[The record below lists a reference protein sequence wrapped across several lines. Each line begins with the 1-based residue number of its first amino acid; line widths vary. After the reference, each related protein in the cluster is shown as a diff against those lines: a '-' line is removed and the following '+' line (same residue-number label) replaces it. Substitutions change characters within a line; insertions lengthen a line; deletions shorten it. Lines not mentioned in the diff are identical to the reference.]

1 MLRPSIT
8 MEVKMMTIKKRKP
21 HADNTGLCSL
31 LAGANQSTTLSISND
46 PILKK
51 LLELKQDVKLL
62 HIDHFSITDGEKAG
76 EIIDT
81 DGKVALVMHDNSYRP
96 VSLAIYT
103 PNSNEKVKLTDPSQP
118 SAFIIGNL
126 SLDSDWYAVSSLDEA
141 VQLYDAM
148 AVKQGLNVTI
158 LVSLNP
164 YGFNSMVKHFAE
176 VKQVIVTTTLEKPD
190 HLIKPLLGL
199 NIKAII
205 TTFDL
210 LLSFENGLT
219 LGDVINDPE
228 TMVRDLQLEAWG
240 KLGNIADADSKA
252 TPYPV
257 EAWGNEGEV
266 LRDAL
271 EAITYYSQIPVALA
285 GQCILGA
292 LATVIQQYINAPYPT
307 GSGFMPASLFLL
319 TEIESGGGKSKTTSM
334 YSHKELIDYQ
344 KEKRKEYRI
353 LRDEWLAE
361 KATKAKKD
369 LDKWLLDNPKPKQ
382 PILFAKSGTLIGFLD
397 NMILGNTRNVAWA
410 TAEAGLFLGSHSLT
424 NETAKSNIS
433 QICDIWSSGEFD
445 RMLSPRYN
453 SNFTDE
459 NGIDGIRF
467 TLDLQGQPPIVA
479 PALNNEVMSG
489 QGLLPRFLF
498 AFPES
503 LNGTLVFNT
512 DERLDAKPEKDP
524 RLIAYWQ
531 RCRALLTPVAS
542 NVKTDNEGNIIRYN
556 MPFENRQAR
565 KALADYQTEKERQLV
580 KGGKLEKYAEYVKRL
595 HENASRI
602 ASILAYFNGRRFI
615 SADDIK
621 RATLLTD
628 YSMKERIRY
637 TDKPQAGDNDA
648 QKLVNWLVRYCHNRS
663 VKELAYSTAQS
674 KVTPKHL
681 RLKQN
686 FELLAEVLESEGYI
700 KVITNGRARTIQ
712 VRPELLEAT

>member
-1 MLRPSIT
+1 
-8 MEVKMMTIKKRKP
+8 MTKP
-21 HADNTGLCSL
+21 QADDKGLSSL
-31 LAGANQSTTLSISND
+31 LADANKPTDEIIAEY
-46 PILKK
+46 PILAT
-51 LLELKQDVKLL
+51 LRALKQDSSLL
-62 HIDHFSITDGEKAG
+62 QLDDGFSVTSGDKAG

-81 DGKVALVMHDNSYRP
+81 AGKILLVKHDNSYQP
-96 VSLAIYT
+96 ANLAIY
-103 PNSNEKVKLTDPSQP
+103 SNERIEETDPSPP

-148 AVKQGLNVTI
+148 AVKQGLNITI

-164 YGFNSMVKHFAE
+164 YGFNSMVRHFAE
-176 VKQVIVTTTLEKPD
+176 VKQVIVTTTLDKQD
-190 HLIKPLLGL
+190 QLTKPLLGL
-199 NIKAII
+199 NVKAII

-210 LLSFENGLT
+210 LLSFENDLS
-219 LGDVINDPE
+219 LDDAINDPE
-228 TMVRDLQLEAWG
+228 TIVKDLQLEAWG
-240 KLGNIADADSKA
+240 KLGDISDPESKA

-257 EAWGNEGEV
+257 EAWGDEGEI
-266 LRDAL
+266 LRDTVT
-271 EAITYYSQIPVALA
+271 AIADHSQIPIALA

-292 LATVIQQYINAPYPT
+292 LATITQQYINAPYPT
-307 GSGFMPASLFLL
+307 GNSYMPASLFLL
-319 TEIESGGGKSKTTSM
+319 TEIASGGGKSKTTSQF
-334 YSHKELIDYQ
+334 SHKELISYQ
-344 KEKRKEYRI
+344 KEKRNEYRTI
-353 LRDEWLAE
+353 RDEWLAA
-361 KATKAKKD
+361 KASTPKKE
-369 LDKWLLDNPKPKQ
+369 LERWLLDNPKPKQ

-397 NMILGNTRNVAWA
+397 NMILGNTKNVAWA

-424 NETAKSNIS
+424 NETAQSNIS
-433 QICDIWSSGEFD
+433 QICDLWSSGEFD

-512 DERLDAKPEKDP
+512 DERLDANPDKDP

-531 RCRALLTPVAS
+531 RCRALLDPVADS
-542 NVKTDNEGNIIRYN
+542 VKKDNEGNIIRYN

-565 KALADYQTEKERQLV
+565 KALADYQTEKEKQLV
-580 KGGKLEKYAEYVKRL
+580 KGGKLEKYAEYAKRL

-602 ASILAYFNGRRFI
+602 ASIFAYFNGRRFI
-615 SADDIK
+615 SVDDIK

-628 YSMKERIRY
+628 YSMNERIRY

-648 QKLVNWLVRYCHNRS
+648 QKLVSWLVKYCNTRA
-663 VKELAYSTAQS
+663 VKEIAYSTAQS

-700 KVITNGRARTIQ
+700 KVITNGRARAIQ
-712 VRPELLEAT
+712 VRPELLQAT

>member
-1 MLRPSIT
+1 
-8 MEVKMMTIKKRKP
+8 MTKP
-21 HADNTGLCSL
+21 QADDKGLSSL
-31 LAGANQSTTLSISND
+31 LADANKPTDEIIAEY
-46 PILKK
+46 PILAT
-51 LLELKQDVKLL
+51 LRALKQDSSLL
-62 HIDHFSITDGEKAG
+62 QLDDGFSVTSGDKAG

-81 DGKVALVMHDNSYRP
+81 AGKILLVKHDNSYQP
-96 VSLAIYT
+96 ANLAIY
-103 PNSNEKVKLTDPSQP
+103 SNERIEETDPSQP

-148 AVKQGLNVTI
+148 AVKQGLNITI

-164 YGFNSMVKHFAE
+164 YGFNSMVRHFAE
-176 VKQVIVTTTLEKPD
+176 VKQVIVTTTLDKQD
-190 HLIKPLLGL
+190 QLTKPLLGL
-199 NIKAII
+199 NVKAII
-205 TTFDL
+205 TTFEL
-210 LLSFENGLT
+210 LLSFENDLS
-219 LGDVINDPE
+219 LDDVIDDPE
-228 TMVRDLQLEAWG
+228 TIVKDLQLEAWG
-240 KLGNIADADSKA
+240 KLGDISDPESKA

-266 LRDAL
+266 LRDTVT
-271 EAITYYSQIPVALA
+271 AIADHSQIPIALA

-292 LATVIQQYINAPYPT
+292 LATITQQYINAPYPT
-307 GSGFMPASLFLL
+307 GNSYMPASLFLL
-319 TEIESGGGKSKTTSM
+319 TEIASGGGKSKTTSQF
-334 YSHKELIDYQ
+334 SHKELISYQ
-344 KEKRKEYRI
+344 KEKRNEYRT
-353 LRDEWLAE
+353 LRDEWLAA
-361 KATKAKKD
+361 KASTPKKE
-369 LDKWLLDNPKPKQ
+369 LERWLLDNPKPKQ

-397 NMILGNTRNVAWA
+397 NMILGNTKNVAWA

-424 NETAKSNIS
+424 NETAQSNIS
-433 QICDIWSSGEFD
+433 QICDLWSSGEFD

-512 DERLDAKPEKDP
+512 DERLDANPDKDP

-531 RCRALLTPVAS
+531 RCRALLDPVADS
-542 NVKTDNEGNIIRYN
+542 VKKDNEGNIIRYN

-565 KALADYQTEKERQLV
+565 KALADYQTEKEKQLV
-580 KGGKLEKYAEYVKRL
+580 KGGKLEKYAEYAKRL

-602 ASILAYFNGRRFI
+602 ASIFAYFDGRRFI
-615 SADDIK
+615 SVDDIK

-628 YSMKERIRY
+628 YSMNERIRY

-648 QKLVNWLVRYCHNRS
+648 QKLVSSLVKYCNRKS
-663 VKELAYSTAQS
+663 VKQLAYSIAQS
-674 KVTPKHL
+674 NVTPKHL

-686 FELLAEVLESEGYI
+686 FELLTEVLEIEGYT
-700 KVITNGRARTIQ
+700 KVITNGRARAIQ
-712 VRPELLEAT
+712 VRPELLQAT

>member
-1 MLRPSIT
+1 
-8 MEVKMMTIKKRKP
+8 MTKP
-21 HADNTGLCSL
+21 QADDKGLSSL
-31 LAGANQSTTLSISND
+31 LADANKPTDEIIAEY
-46 PILKK
+46 PILAT
-51 LLELKQDVKLL
+51 LRALKQDSSLL
-62 HIDHFSITDGEKAG
+62 QLDDGFSVTSGDKAG

-81 DGKVALVMHDNSYRP
+81 AGKILLVKHDNSYQP
-96 VSLAIYT
+96 ANLAIY
-103 PNSNEKVKLTDPSQP
+103 SNERIEETDPSQP

-148 AVKQGLNVTI
+148 AVKQGLNITI

-164 YGFNSMVKHFAE
+164 YGFNSMVRHFAE
-176 VKQVIVTTTLEKPD
+176 VKQVIVTTTLDKQD
-190 HLIKPLLGL
+190 QLTKPLLGL
-199 NIKAII
+199 NVKAII
-205 TTFDL
+205 TTFEL
-210 LLSFENGLT
+210 LLSFENDLS
-219 LGDVINDPE
+219 LDDVIDDPE
-228 TMVRDLQLEAWG
+228 TIVKDLQLEAWG
-240 KLGNIADADSKA
+240 KLGDISDPESKA

-266 LRDAL
+266 LRDTVT
-271 EAITYYSQIPVALA
+271 AIADHSQIPIALA

-292 LATVIQQYINAPYPT
+292 LATITQQYINAPYPT
-307 GSGFMPASLFLL
+307 GNSYMPASLFLL
-319 TEIESGGGKSKTTSM
+319 TEIASGGGKSKTTSQF
-334 YSHKELIDYQ
+334 SHKELISYQ
-344 KEKRKEYRI
+344 KEKRNEYRT
-353 LRDEWLAE
+353 LRDEWLAA
-361 KATKAKKD
+361 KASTPKKE
-369 LDKWLLDNPKPKQ
+369 LERWLLDNPKPKQ

-397 NMILGNTRNVAWA
+397 NMILGNTKNVAWA

-424 NETAKSNIS
+424 NQTAQSNIS
-433 QICDIWSSGEFD
+433 QICDLWSSGEFD

-512 DERLDAKPEKDP
+512 DERLDANPDKDP

-531 RCRALLTPVAS
+531 RCRALLDPVADS
-542 NVKTDNEGNIIRYN
+542 VKKDNEGNIIRYN

-565 KALADYQTEKERQLV
+565 KALADYQTEKEKQLV
-580 KGGKLEKYAEYVKRL
+580 KGGKLEKYAEYAKRL

-602 ASILAYFNGRRFI
+602 ASIFAYFDGRRFI
-615 SADDIK
+615 SVDDIK

-628 YSMKERIRY
+628 YSMNERIRY

-648 QKLVNWLVRYCHNRS
+648 QKLVSSLVKCCNTRA
-663 VKELAYSTAQS
+663 VKELAYSIAQS
-674 KVTPKHL
+674 NVTPKHL

-686 FELLAEVLESEGYI
+686 FELLTEVLEIEGYI
-700 KVITNGRARTIQ
+700 KVITNGRARAIQ
-712 VRPELLEAT
+712 VRPELLQAT

>member
-1 MLRPSIT
+1 MNNIDKT
-8 MEVKMMTIKKRKP
+8 KP
-21 HADNTGLCSL
+21 QADDKGLSSL
-31 LAGANQSTTLSISND
+31 LANANKPTDQIIAEY
-46 PILKK
+46 PILAT
-51 LLELKQDVKLL
+51 LRALQQDNSVLE
-62 HIDHFSITDGEKAG
+62 IDNGFTVISGDKTG

-81 DGKVALVMHDNSYRP
+81 AGKLVLLMQDNSYQP
-96 VSLAIYT
+96 ANLAIYG
-103 PNSNEKVKLTDPSQP
+103 ERIEIIDPSQP

-148 AVKQGLNVTI
+148 AVKQKLNITI
-158 LVSLNP
+158 LVSLNS
-164 YGFNSMVKHFAE
+164 YSFNSMVKHFAE
-176 VKQVIVTTTLEKPD
+176 VKQIIVTTTLEKQD
-190 HLIKPLLGL
+190 QLTKPLLGL
-199 NIKAII
+199 SVKAIL

-210 LLSFENGLT
+210 LLSFENGLS
-219 LGDVINDPE
+219 LDDIINDPE
-228 TMVRDLQLEAWG
+228 TVIKDLQLEAWG
-240 KLGNIADADSKA
+240 KLGDIADAESKA

-257 EAWGNEGEV
+257 EAWGYEGDI
-266 LRDAL
+266 LRDA
-271 EAITYYSQIPVALA
+271 ITATADHSQIPIALA

-292 LATVIQQYINAPYPT
+292 LATITQQYINAPYPT
-307 GSGFMPASLFLL
+307 GNSYMPVSLFLL
-319 TEIESGGGKSKTTSM
+319 TEIASGGGKSKTTSM
-334 YSHKELIDYQ
+334 YSHKELISYQ
-344 KEKRKEYRI
+344 KEKRNEYRI

-361 KATKAKKD
+361 KASKPKKE
-369 LDKWLLDNPKPKQ
+369 LEQWLLDNPKPKQ

-397 NMILGNTRNVAWA
+397 NMILGNTKNVAWA

-424 NETAKSNIS
+424 NETAQSNIS
-433 QICDIWSSGEFD
+433 QICDLWSSGEFD

-512 DERLDAKPEKDP
+512 DERLDANPDKDP

-531 RCRALLTPVAS
+531 RCRALLDPVADS
-542 NVKTDNEGNIIRYN
+542 VKKDNEGNIIRYN

-580 KGGKLEKYAEYVKRL
+580 KGGKLEKYAEYAKRL

-602 ASILAYFNGRRFI
+602 ASIFAYFDGRKVI
-615 SADDIK
+615 SVDDIK

-628 YSMKERIRY
+628 YSMNERIRY

-648 QKLVNWLVRYCHNRS
+648 QKLVSWLVKYCNRKS
-663 VKELAYSTAQS
+663 VKKLAYSTAQS

-681 RLKQN
+681 RQKQN

-700 KVITNGRARTIQ
+700 KIITNGKARTIQ
-712 VRPELLEAT
+712 VRPELLGATT

>member
-1 MLRPSIT
+1 
-8 MEVKMMTIKKRKP
+8 MTKP
-21 HADNTGLCSL
+21 QADDKGLSSL
-31 LAGANQSTTLSISND
+31 LADANKPTDQIIAEY
-46 PILKK
+46 PILAT
-51 LLELKQDVKLL
+51 LRALKQDSSLL
-62 HIDHFSITDGEKAG
+62 QLDDGFSVTSGDKAG

-81 DGKVALVMHDNSYRP
+81 AGKMLLVKHDNSYQP
-96 VSLAIYT
+96 VNLAIY
-103 PNSNEKVKLTDPSQP
+103 SNERIEETDPSQP

-148 AVKQGLNVTI
+148 AIKQGLNITI

-164 YGFNSMVKHFAE
+164 YGFNSMVRHFAE
-176 VKQVIVTTTLEKPD
+176 VKQVIVTTTLDKQD
-190 HLIKPLLGL
+190 QLTKPLLGL
-199 NIKAII
+199 NVKAII
-205 TTFDL
+205 TTFEL
-210 LLSFENGLT
+210 LLSFENDLS
-219 LGDVINDPE
+219 LDDVIDDPE
-228 TMVRDLQLEAWG
+228 TIVKDLQLEAWG
-240 KLGNIADADSKA
+240 KLGDISDPESKA

-266 LRDAL
+266 LRDTVT
-271 EAITYYSQIPVALA
+271 AIADHSQIPIALA

-292 LATVIQQYINAPYPT
+292 LATITQQYINAPYPT
-307 GSGFMPASLFLL
+307 GNSYMPASLFLL
-319 TEIESGGGKSKTTSM
+319 TEIASGGGKSKTTSQF
-334 YSHKELIDYQ
+334 SHKELISYQ
-344 KEKRKEYRI
+344 KEKRNEYRT
-353 LRDEWLAE
+353 LRDEWLAA
-361 KATKAKKD
+361 KASTPKKE
-369 LDKWLLDNPKPKQ
+369 LERWLLDNPKPKQ

-397 NMILGNTRNVAWA
+397 NMILGNTKNVAWA

-424 NETAKSNIS
+424 NETAQSNIS
-433 QICDIWSSGEFD
+433 QICDLWSSGEFD

-512 DERLDAKPEKDP
+512 DERLDANPDKDP

-531 RCRALLTPVAS
+531 RCRALLDPVADS
-542 NVKTDNEGNIIRYN
+542 VKKDNEGNIIRYN

-565 KALADYQTEKERQLV
+565 KALADYQTEKEKQLV
-580 KGGKLEKYAEYVKRL
+580 KGGKLEKYAEYAKRL

-602 ASILAYFNGRRFI
+602 ASIFAYFDGRRFI
-615 SADDIK
+615 SVDDIK

-628 YSMKERIRY
+628 YSMNERIRY

-648 QKLVNWLVRYCHNRS
+648 QKLVSSLVKYCNTRA
-663 VKELAYSTAQS
+663 VKELAYSIAQS
-674 KVTPKHL
+674 NVTPKHL

-686 FELLAEVLESEGYI
+686 FELLTEVLESEGYI
-700 KVITNGRARTIQ
+700 KVITNGRARAIQ
-712 VRPELLEAT
+712 VRPELLQAT

>member
-1 MLRPSIT
+1 
-8 MEVKMMTIKKRKP
+8 MTKP
-21 HADNTGLCSL
+21 QADDKGLSSL
-31 LAGANQSTTLSISND
+31 LADANKPTDQIIAEY
-46 PILKK
+46 PILAT
-51 LLELKQDVKLL
+51 LRALKQDSSLL
-62 HIDHFSITDGEKAG
+62 QLDDGFSVTSGDKAG

-81 DGKVALVMHDNSYRP
+81 AGKMLLVKHDNSYQP
-96 VSLAIYT
+96 VNLAIY
-103 PNSNEKVKLTDPSQP
+103 SNERIEETDPSQP

-148 AVKQGLNVTI
+148 AIKQGLNITI

-164 YGFNSMVKHFAE
+164 YGFNSMVRHFAE
-176 VKQVIVTTTLEKPD
+176 VKQVIVTTTLDKQD
-190 HLIKPLLGL
+190 QLTKPLLGL
-199 NIKAII
+199 NVKAII
-205 TTFDL
+205 TTFEL
-210 LLSFENGLT
+210 LLSFENDLS
-219 LGDVINDPE
+219 LDDVIDDPE
-228 TMVRDLQLEAWG
+228 TIVKDLQLEAWG
-240 KLGNIADADSKA
+240 KLGDISDPESKA

-266 LRDAL
+266 LRDTVT
-271 EAITYYSQIPVALA
+271 AIADHSQIPIALA

-292 LATVIQQYINAPYPT
+292 LATITQQYINAPYPT
-307 GSGFMPASLFLL
+307 GNSYMPASLFLL
-319 TEIESGGGKSKTTSM
+319 TEIASGGGKSKTTSQF
-334 YSHKELIDYQ
+334 SHKELISYQ
-344 KEKRKEYRI
+344 KEKRNEYRT
-353 LRDEWLAE
+353 LRDEWQAA
-361 KATKAKKD
+361 KASTPKKE
-369 LDKWLLDNPKPKQ
+369 LERWLLDNPKPKQ

-397 NMILGNTRNVAWA
+397 NMILGNTKNVAWA

-424 NETAKSNIS
+424 NETAQSNIS
-433 QICDIWSSGEFD
+433 QICDLWSSGEFD

-512 DERLDAKPEKDP
+512 DERLDANPDKDP

-531 RCRALLTPVAS
+531 RCRALLDPVADS
-542 NVKTDNEGNIIRYN
+542 VKKDNEGNIIRYN

-565 KALADYQTEKERQLV
+565 KALADYQTEKEKQLV
-580 KGGKLEKYAEYVKRL
+580 KGGKLEKYAEYAKRL

-602 ASILAYFNGRRFI
+602 ASIFAYFDGRRFI
-615 SADDIK
+615 SVEDIK

-628 YSMKERIRY
+628 YSMNERIRY

-648 QKLVNWLVRYCHNRS
+648 QKLVSWLVKYCNTRA

-700 KVITNGRARTIQ
+700 KVITNGKARAIQ
-712 VRPELLEAT
+712 VRPELLQAT

>member
-1 MLRPSIT
+1 MINT
-8 MEVKMMTIKKRKP
+8 DKTKP
-21 HADNTGLCSL
+21 QADDKGLSSL
-31 LAGANQSTTLSISND
+31 LADAYKPTDQIIAEF
-46 PILKK
+46 PILATLRALQQDSS
-51 LLELKQDVKLL
+51 LLQMDNGFTVTSG
-62 HIDHFSITDGEKAG
+62 DKAG

-81 DGKVALVMHDNSYRP
+81 AGKVILVKHDNSYQP
-96 VSLAIYT
+96 ANLAIY
-103 PNSNEKVKLTDPSQP
+103 SNERIEETDPSQP

-148 AVKQGLNVTI
+148 AVKQKLNITI

-164 YGFNSMVKHFAE
+164 YGFNSMVKHFSE
-176 VKQVIVTTTLEKPD
+176 VKQVIVTTTLDKQD
-190 HLIKPLLGL
+190 QLIKPLLGA
-199 NIKAII
+199 NVKAII

-210 LLSFENGLT
+210 LLSFENRSSLD
-219 LGDVINDPE
+219 DVIDDPE
-228 TMVRDLQLEAWG
+228 TIIKDLQLEAWG
-240 KLGNIADADSKA
+240 ELGDIADPESKA

-257 EAWGNEGEV
+257 EAWGNEGDI
-266 LRDAL
+266 LRDAIT
-271 EAITYYSQIPVALA
+271 AIADHSQIPIALA

-292 LATVIQQYINAPYPT
+292 LATITQQYINAPYPT
-307 GSGFMPASLFLL
+307 GNSYMPVSLFLL
-319 TEIESGGGKSKTTSM
+319 TEIASGGGKSKTTSM
-334 YSHKELIDYQ
+334 YSHKELISYQ
-344 KEKRKEYRI
+344 KEKRNQYRT
-353 LRDEWLAE
+353 LRDEWLAA
-361 KATKAKKD
+361 KASTPKKE
-369 LDKWLLDNPKPKQ
+369 LERWLLDNPKPKQ

-397 NMILGNTRNVAWA
+397 NMILGNTKNVAWA

-424 NETAKSNIS
+424 NETAQSNIS
-433 QICDIWSSGEFD
+433 QICDLWSSGEFD

-453 SNFTDE
+453 SSFTDE

-498 AFPES
+498 SFPES

-512 DERLDAKPEKDP
+512 DERLDAKPDKDP

-531 RCRALLTPVAS
+531 RCRALLDPVADS
-542 NVKTDNEGNIIRYN
+542 VKKDNEGNIIRYN

-565 KALADYQTEKERQLV
+565 KALADYQTQKEKQLV
-580 KGGKLEKYAEYVKRL
+580 KGGKLEKYAEYAKRL

-615 SADDIK
+615 SVADIK

-628 YSMKERIRY
+628 YSMNERIRY

-648 QKLVNWLVRYCHNRS
+648 QKLVNWLVKYCHTRS

-681 RLKQN
+681 RQKQN

-700 KVITNGRARTIQ
+700 KVVTNGRARVIQ
-712 VRPELLEAT
+712 VRPELLGEN

>member
-1 MLRPSIT
+1 
-8 MEVKMMTIKKRKP
+8 MTKP
-21 HADNTGLCSL
+21 QADDKGLSSL
-31 LAGANQSTTLSISND
+31 LADANKPTDEIIAEY
-46 PILKK
+46 PILAT
-51 LLELKQDVKLL
+51 LRALKQDSSLL
-62 HIDHFSITDGEKAG
+62 QLDDGFSVTSGDKAG

-81 DGKVALVMHDNSYRP
+81 AGKILLVKHDNSYQP
-96 VSLAIYT
+96 ANLAIY
-103 PNSNEKVKLTDPSQP
+103 SNERIEETDPSPP

-148 AVKQGLNVTI
+148 AVKQGLNITI

-164 YGFNSMVKHFAE
+164 YGFNSMVSHFAE
-176 VKQVIVTTTLEKPD
+176 VKQVIVTTTLDKQD
-190 HLIKPLLGL
+190 QLTKPLLGL
-199 NIKAII
+199 NVKAII
-205 TTFDL
+205 TTFEL
-210 LLSFENGLT
+210 LLSFENDLS
-219 LGDVINDPE
+219 LDDVIDDPE
-228 TMVRDLQLEAWG
+228 TIVKDLQLEAWG
-240 KLGNIADADSKA
+240 KLGDISDPESKA

-266 LRDAL
+266 LRDTVT
-271 EAITYYSQIPVALA
+271 AIADHSQIPIALA

-292 LATVIQQYINAPYPT
+292 LATITQQYINAPYPT
-307 GSGFMPASLFLL
+307 GNSYMPASLFLL
-319 TEIESGGGKSKTTSM
+319 TEIASGGGKSKTTSQF
-334 YSHKELIDYQ
+334 SHKELISYQ
-344 KEKRKEYRI
+344 KEKRNEYRT
-353 LRDEWLAE
+353 LRDEWLAA
-361 KATKAKKD
+361 KASTPKKE
-369 LDKWLLDNPKPKQ
+369 LERWLLDNPKPKQ

-397 NMILGNTRNVAWA
+397 NMILGNTKNVAWA

-424 NETAKSNIS
+424 NETAQSNIS
-433 QICDIWSSGEFD
+433 QICDLWSSGEFD

-512 DERLDAKPEKDP
+512 DERLDANPDKDP

-531 RCRALLTPVAS
+531 RCRALLDPVADS
-542 NVKTDNEGNIIRYN
+542 VKKDNEGNIIRYN

-565 KALADYQTEKERQLV
+565 KALADYQTEKEKQLV
-580 KGGKLEKYAEYVKRL
+580 KGGKLEKYAEYAKRL

-602 ASILAYFNGRRFI
+602 ASIFAYFNGRRFI
-615 SADDIK
+615 SVDDIK

-628 YSMKERIRY
+628 YSMNERIRY

-648 QKLVNWLVRYCHNRS
+648 QKLVSWLVKYCNTRA
-663 VKELAYSTAQS
+663 VKEIAYSTAQS

-700 KVITNGRARTIQ
+700 KVITNGRARAIQ
-712 VRPELLEAT
+712 VRPELLQAT